1 MELTIN
7 GHRHHHHHDG
17 DAAVAIDG
25 QSPVPGSDLAA
36 GGELPPQT
44 DGLCEVDLSLRPDGE
59 APSGDPGDR
68 PIPQGLASEV
78 DVDDAG
84 AVREAALA
92 SPPAPNESGEDRG
105 PEDEDRERAV
115 GNGAKVG
122 GGGGGFDVISVIQ
135 PHSQLPKPE
144 APPMSRS
151 PPREVDA
158 AALSGRSQSMPGG
171 LATVD
176 VPAIGKFI
184 RDRSNSFSAAIVKRL
199 SSLKDKE
206 RDDDGEGDYFKP
218 DGVTEINLSGLKVV
232 VRLKTEE
239 RPEKELR
246 GRISFFSRSN
256 CRDCTAVRCFFRER
270 GLKFVEIN
278 VDVYPQREKE
288 LIERT
293 GSSQVPQIFFN
304 EKLFGGLVALNSL
317 RNSGGFDQRLKEM
330 LAGKCSG
337 EAPAPPVYGF
347 DDPEEV
353 EEEGRADEAVG
364 IVRVL
369 RQRLPIQDRL
379 MKMKIVKN
387 CFAGAEMV
395 EVLIH
400 QLDCGRKK
408 AVEIGKQLAKKH
420 FFHHVFGGNDFEDG
434 NHFYRFIEHEPF
446 IPRCFNFRGST
457 NDSEPKR
464 AAEVGLRMTKIMSAI
479 LESYASEDRR
489 HLDYGAISKSEEF
502 RRYVNLSQKLH
513 RVDLLE
519 LSPDERLAFF
529 LNLHNAMVIHA
540 VIRVGLPEGIMD
552 RRSFDSDFQYVVGG
566 YPFSLS
572 TIRNGILRNNRRP
585 PYSFAKPF
593 STGDRRLEL
602 AVLKVNPLVHFGLC
616 DGTRSSPTVRF
627 FSPQVVESELRS
639 AAREFFH
646 NGGVDVDLDKRTLK
660 LTRIMKW
667 FSADFG
673 QDREIPRW
681 ILSYVDATK
690 AGLLTHLLSDGGPI
704 HLAYQNYDWSVN
716 S

>member
-1 MELTIN
+1 MATSSTATPRPLTFN
-7 GHRHHHHHDG
+7 PPPPAPTSP
-17 DAAVAIDG
+17 AAAASCPSARRILRG
-25 QSPVPGSDLAA
+25 GSVP
-36 GGELPPQT
+36 
-44 DGLCEVDLSLRPDGE
+44 RPDE
-59 APSGDPGDR
+59 EPPSGNPGDPAIR
-68 PIPQGLASEV
+68 EDPASEEA
-78 DVDDAG
+78 DDAG
-84 AVREAALA
+84 GAGAAREAAPA
-92 SPPAPNESGEDRG
+92 SPPATDESEEDRG
-105 PEDEDRERAV
+105 AEAEDRERAI
-115 GNGAKVG
+115 GNGAKAAGGVG
-122 GGGGGFDVISVIQ
+122 GGGSDVISVIQ

-151 PPREVDA
+151 PPRDVDA
-158 AALSGRSQSMPGG
+158 AAPILGRSQSTPGG
-171 LATVD
+171 LPAVD
-176 VPAIGKFI
+176 MPAIGKFI

-199 SSLKDKE
+199 SSLKEKGS
-206 RDDDGEGDYFKP
+206 DDDGGKGDSDFKP
-218 DGVTEINLSGLKVV
+218 NGVTEINLSGLKVV
-232 VRLKTEE
+232 VTLKTEE

-288 LIERT
+288 LVERT

-317 RNSGGFDQRLKEM
+317 RNSGGFEQRLREM
-330 LAGKCSG
+330 LAGRCSAG
-337 EAPAPPVYGF
+337 APAPPVYGF
-347 DDPEEV
+347 DDPEV

-400 QLDCGRKK
+400 HLDCGRKK
-408 AVEIGKQLAKKH
+408 AVEIGKKLAKKH
-420 FFHHVFGGNDFEDG
+420 FFHHVFGENDFEDG

-446 IPRCFNFRGST
+446 IPRCYNFRGST

-489 HLDYGAISKSEEF
+489 HLDYGAISKGEEF

-552 RRSFDSDFQYVVGG
+552 RRSVDSDFQYIVGG

-585 PYSFAKPF
+585 PYSLAKPF
-593 STGDRRLEL
+593 GTGDRRLEL
-602 AVLKVNPLVHFGLC
+602 TVLKVNPLIHFGLC

-627 FSPQVVESELRS
+627 FSPQVVQSELRS
-639 AAREFFH
+639 AAREFFQ
-646 NGGVDVDLDKRTLK
+646 NGGVEVDLEKRTLK

-681 ILSYVDATK
+681 ILSYLDATK